1 MTALPIPPMPVPELK
16 CKGWLCF
23 MLATNLE
30 NAGWKD
36 GLCPECQDE
45 IERDEIRGD
54 HNLSRYE
61 QAKEEAADSAMRR
74 DKEDR
79 E

>member
-1 MTALPIPPMPVPELK
+1 MPVPEIK

-23 MLATNLE
+23 MLATDLE

-45 IERDEIRGD
+45 IEREDMRAE

-61 QAKEEAADSAMRR
+61 EAKEIAGDSRMRDEKAFR
-74 DKEDR
+74 DEL
-79 E
+79 

>member
-1 MTALPIPPMPVPELK
+1 MSATRYRDPSRCYASEARDDYEAPMPAPELK

-23 MLATNLE
+23 MLVTDLE

-45 IERDEIRGD
+45 IERERIREEQ
-54 HNLSRYE
+54 SERRYE
-61 QAKEEAADSAMRR
+61 P
-74 DKEDR
+74 
-79 E
+79 

>member
-1 MTALPIPPMPVPELK
+1 MTQLPIPPMPVPELK

-23 MLATNLE
+23 MLATDLE

-45 IERDEIRGD
+45 LERERIREEQ
-54 HNLSRYE
+54 NERRYE
-61 QAKEEAADSAMRR
+61 S
-74 DKEDR
+74 
-79 E
+79 